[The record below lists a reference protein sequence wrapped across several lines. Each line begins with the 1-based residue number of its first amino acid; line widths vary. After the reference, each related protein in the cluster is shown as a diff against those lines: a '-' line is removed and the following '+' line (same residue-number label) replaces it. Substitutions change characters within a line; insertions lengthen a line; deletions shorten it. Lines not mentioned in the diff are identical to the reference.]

1 MCVCVCVLYFSG
13 FILKMVT
20 TMAGHLLHIVPLT
33 QQKSAYKNVQKYC
46 DIDSIDGK
54 ELMSNL

>member
-1 MCVCVCVLYFSG
+1 MCVCENYFSG

-20 TMAGHLLHIVPLT
+20 TMAGHPLHIM
-33 QQKSAYKNVQKYC
+33 QKSACKNVQKYC

-54 ELMSNL
+54 ELMSNLQIKI